1 MFSVTC
7 SNLWILRMLGNGI
20 CLSKIHSFASGFTW
34 QNAPPGAFPLL
45 PGWGCG
51 DGWEREPCW
60 FHPDIQAYDSPN
72 TCICHPPEVHSPIT
86 SHESYVPFKWK
97 VKIRF
102 LSRTSH
108 MSSSQEPHKSRS
120 YCTGE
125 CRMETFYHSRKFYW
139 TTCSEP

>member
-51 DGWEREPCW
+51 DGVVSCLSNV
-60 FHPDIQAYDSPN
+60 QAAAVLGGAASMRDN
-72 TCICHPPEVHSPIT
+72 MQMQWGTQ
-86 SHESYVPFKWK
+86 
-97 VKIRF
+97 
-102 LSRTSH
+102 L
-108 MSSSQEPHKSRS
+108 
-120 YCTGE
+120 
-125 CRMETFYHSRKFYW
+125 
-139 TTCSEP
+139 